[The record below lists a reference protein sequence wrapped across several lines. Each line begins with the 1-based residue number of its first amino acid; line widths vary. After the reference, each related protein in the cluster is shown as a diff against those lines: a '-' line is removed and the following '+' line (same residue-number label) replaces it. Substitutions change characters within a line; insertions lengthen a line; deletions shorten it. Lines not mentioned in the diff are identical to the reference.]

1 LITVSYNG
9 NHVLQKVILSKREF
23 CPYLSDRSEK
33 DSENN
38 YQLNKR
44 NQAKIVVQT
53 HKKTSNPLN
62 PDSDNCRNI
71 NIRTVVFLSF
81 NFKMKRAKIH
91 NRKLLCEN

>member
-1 LITVSYNG
+1 MKHGTKPVINNAMTLAIKSENNVLITASYNG

-53 HKKTSNPLN
+53 HKK
-62 PDSDNCRNI
+62 NI
-71 NIRTVVFLSF
+71 QSF
-81 NFKMKRAKIH
+81 KS
-91 NRKLLCEN
+91 